1 MATRAEIDELT
12 QKMAEQRARLIAQVQ
27 ALSDEEATRM
37 PVDKTGEEQWT
48 VKEQLAHLA
57 EMELSY
63 DSWVR
68 AALAG
73 DNPSVAGSEPPRPA
87 IPIEAA
93 NGHSVSEL
101 LAQLAAEREDT
112 LTMIGGMTP
121 EQFDRTATQ
130 PAFGTLTALQWLRSF
145 YRHDRMHADQI
156 AGRDPDYK
164 PKFANGVEP
173 NQRQARIERV
183 ARERTAPEG
192 PA

>member
-1 MATRAEIDELT
+1 MATKAEIDELIE
-12 QKMAEQRARLIAQVQ
+12 KMGAQRTRLIAQVQ
-27 ALSDEEATRM
+27 ALSDEDATRM

-68 AALAG
+68 AALER
-73 DNPSVAGSEPPRPA
+73 DNPNLAGNEAPRPT
-87 IPIEAA
+87 IPIESA
-93 NGHSVSEL
+93 NGHSVAEL
-101 LAQLAAEREDT
+101 LAQLAAEREET
-112 LTMIGGMTP
+112 LSMIHAMQP
-121 EQFDRTATQ
+121 EQFDRTATT

-164 PKFANGVEP
+164 PQFQGPEP
-173 NQRQARIERV
+173 NQRRARIERV
-183 ARERTAPEG
+183 ARERAAAEG
-192 PA
+192 SA